1 MELTIYDRIIRPVAS
16 DKAYRLNRFN
26 QLMLQV
32 HPHATKPM
40 IKEALEKLFNIK
52 VKEVRTSTRKYV
64 RTSRMARK
72 YVGHPKTSRIKI
84 AYITLAEGYSLN
96 LFEQTT
102 PAEGTAG
109 S

>member
-1 MELTIYDRIIRPVAS
+1 MELTIYGRIIRPIAS
-16 DKAYRLNRFN
+16 DKAYRLNRNN
-26 QLMLQV
+26 QLMLEV
-32 HPHATKPM
+32 HPQVTKPM

-52 VKEVRTSTRKYV
+52 VKEVRTSMRKFT

-72 YVGHPKTSRIKI
+72 HVGRPTTSEMKI
-84 AYITLAEGYSLN
+84 AYVTLAEGYSLN

-109 S
+109 N